1 MCDLDEHDLV
11 ILLRTIIVVIPPTC
25 PCLTKLDVSG
35 NRIASLNNIIIS
47 KNHQNGQQQQQL
59 TSSSRL
65 RSMNLEG
72 NPIVNSTDPH
82 EKNALAQILKDHHP
96 ELCCIGNNNN
106 NSNNNGGKASKW
118 PLLAGTL
125 RLEHA
130 LDANYARVLLQQQ
143 PGRWN
148 MMPQEVPLSLWPL
161 VISNING
168 QLKKEEER
176 RVTMIYDI
184 LQGPALAG
192 RSPVTYDY

>member
-1 MCDLDEHDLV
+1 MCDLDEHDLA
-11 ILLRTIIVVIPPTC
+11 ILLRTIIVILPTC

-47 KNHQNGQQQQQL
+47 KHHQNGQQQQQQQQPP

-82 EKNALAQILKDHHP
+82 EKNALSEILKVHHP

-106 NSNNNGGKASKW
+106 NNNNNRGKASKW

-130 LDANYARVLLQQQ
+130 LDANYARVLLQQ

-148 MMPQEVPLSLWPL
+148 MMPQE
-161 VISNING
+161 
-168 QLKKEEER
+168 
-176 RVTMIYDI
+176 
-184 LQGPALAG
+184 
-192 RSPVTYDY
+192 